1 VAAELQRKPA
11 SLNVSHYLRAICY
24 RRAST
29 NRQTQF
35 AARSARM
42 APGNLSHG
50 IMRPYRHLDAFLLFH
65 QLRDTT
71 LRINE
76 FNSVAGRLNIGELGV
91 LMDLL

>member
-1 VAAELQRKPA
+1 
-11 SLNVSHYLRAICY
+11 
-24 RRAST
+24 
-29 NRQTQF
+29 
-35 AARSARM
+35 M